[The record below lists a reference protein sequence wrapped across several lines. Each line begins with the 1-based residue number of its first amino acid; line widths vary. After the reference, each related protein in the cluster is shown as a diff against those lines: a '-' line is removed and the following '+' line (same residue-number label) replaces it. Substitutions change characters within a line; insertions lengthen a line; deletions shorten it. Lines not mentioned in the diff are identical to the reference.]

1 MSVMVLHGNS
11 KSYIQIRSQE
21 ILEEYRANGY
31 EVRELSPKSELSLE
45 ECFSSGLFDTSPVLV
60 FVKNPMKVKG
70 LSAYLKDTRGCE
82 VLVSYDK
89 DKLPKMLTGYMS
101 QCFTEPKY
109 DNQKLDWCAKFV
121 SDYVERHGKK
131 ISNDLSKAVV
141 SKVGTDLGVLRF
153 EVLKY
158 VMSSEG
164 EDITP
169 RTIAGNLGDLTGP
182 ESSDLIDSI
191 ISRDSRRFLKVC
203 AKIEKSSST
212 DQTMAVCNGLLF
224 YTLRQLFDVGVLLA
238 EKYTPDQIA
247 NDLGK
252 NPWLVQN
259 ILKPQVE
266 SLGLERIIL
275 LIESLYN
282 SENSVLK
289 GSRNPWSK
297 FKSEILRNI

>member
-31 EVRELSPKSELSLE
+31 EVRVLEPKGEHSLE
-45 ECFSSGLFDTSPVLV
+45 GAFSSGLFDTDPILV
-60 FVKNPMKVKG
+60 VVRDPMKIKG
-70 LSAYLKDTRGCE
+70 LKDYLKDTRGCE
-82 VLVSYDK
+82 VLVIYDK
-89 DKLPKMLTGYMS
+89 EKLPALLTGHLN
-101 QCFTEPKY
+101 QCLVEPKY

-121 SDYVERHGKK
+121 SDYVSKHGKK
-131 ISNDLSKAVV
+131 IAPDLCKAIV

-158 VMSSEG
+158 VMSSSE
-164 EDITP
+164 EEITA
-169 RTIAGNLGDLTGP
+169 RSVAGNLADLSGP
-182 ESSDLIDSI
+182 ESSELIDSI
-191 ISRDSRRFLKVC
+191 ISRDPRKFLKVC
-203 AKIEKSSST
+203 SKIEKSSST

-224 YTLRQLFDVGVLLA
+224 YTLRQLFDVGVLLG
-238 EKYTPDQIA
+238 EKYTIEQVS

-259 ILKPQVE
+259 ILKPQVD

-282 SENSVLK
+282 SEDSVLK
-289 GSRNPWSK
+289 GSRNPWEK
-297 FKSEILRNI
+297 FKSEILKNI